1 MHTVTV
7 DQVVLHVQD
16 QGPKDGRVVM
26 FANSLG
32 TDLRVWDHLIPL
44 LPQDLRIVRFDKPGH
59 GLSDCPEAPYT
70 MEQLVDFAEGVAKA
84 LDLSEITFVG
94 LSIGGMIGQGL
105 AAKRPDLLKA
115 LVLMDTAAKIGNFDM
130 WNTRINAVAKDG
142 IESLAN
148 AILERWFA
156 AAFRTGKPEE
166 LAMWRNMLSRTPA
179 EGYIGCCQ
187 AIAGT
192 DLTDATSGLTLP
204 VLAMTG
210 DQDGSTPPELVQATA
225 KLCGAEFHIIDGAG
239 HLPCIE
245 QPEVVAELIIDFLEK
260 TN

>member
-32 TDLRVWDHLIPL
+32 TDLRVWDQLIPL

-84 LDLSEITFVG
+84 LDLTEITFVG

-130 WNTRINAVAKDG
+130 WNTLINAVAKDG
-142 IESLAN
+142 IESLAD

-192 DLTDATSGLTLP
+192 DLTDATNGLTLP

-260 TN
+260 TS

>member
-142 IESLAN
+142 IESLAD
-148 AILERWFA
+148 AILERWFG

-179 EGYIGCCQ
+179 EGYIGSCQ

-204 VLAMTG
+204 VLAMAG

>member
-32 TDLRVWDHLIPL
+32 TDLRVWDQLIPL

-84 LDLSEITFVG
+84 LDLTEITFVG

-142 IESLAN
+142 IESLADG
-148 AILERWFA
+148 ILERWFA
-156 AAFRTGKPEE
+156 ASFRTGKPEE

-204 VLAMTG
+204 VLAMAG

>member
-32 TDLRVWDHLIPL
+32 TDLRVWDQLIPL

-70 MEQLVDFAEGVAKA
+70 MEQLVDFAEGVAQA

-142 IESLAN
+142 IESLAD

>member
-32 TDLRVWDHLIPL
+32 TDLRVWDQLIPL

-84 LDLSEITFVG
+84 LDLTEITFVG

-130 WNTRINAVAKDG
+130 WNTRVNAVAKDG
-142 IESLAN
+142 IESLADG
-148 AILERWFA
+148 ILERWFA
-156 AAFRTGKPEE
+156 ASFRTGKPEE

-204 VLAMTG
+204 VLAMSG